1 MPPFQQLV
9 DGQAVKRRL
18 GEQVAADGRLDDP
31 QRQLAFEAQRFQFLG
46 APGIVGRRDGK
57 VKPAGPV
64 GAQTALRDF
73 GQQTVHRHALRTG
86 CAAQPDAAVLA
97 VLDRHR
103 RQHGRRL
110 AVFFQHQNIFQ
121 PGDVLQPARRI
132 DGVCFGSPAA
142 QRRQRGQIISGS
154 LTQHGHHLF
163 L

>member
-1 MPPFQQLV
+1 MAQRDARPPFAAI
-9 DGQAVKRRL
+9 DGAVPL
-18 GEQVAADGRLDDP
+18 E
-31 QRQLAFEAQRFQFLG
+31 FS
-46 APGIVGRRDGK
+46 
-57 VKPAGPV
+57 
-64 GAQTALRDF
+64 ALP
-73 GQQTVHRHALRTG
+73 TPCYG

-103 RQHGRRL
+103 RQHGRGL

-163 L
+163 FVK